1 MATIAKKEN
10 YVTLSLDEYNAL
22 RDKYNELSIQN
33 EELEN
38 CLNIVEEAEG
48 QKVITKTF
56 YEDELV
62 KVEVKD
68 FDEVQADVEKEF
80 KVLIENLEKQIEQL
94 EQNVENQNQTADAL
108 AKKALGFEMEIARLK
123 NRSLWQRIRNK

>member
-1 MATIAKKEN
+1 MATMAKKEN

-22 RDKYNELSIQN
+22 RDKYNELLVQN

-38 CLNIVEEAEG
+38 CLNIVEETEG

-68 FDEVQADVEKEF
+68 FDEVQESVEKEF

-94 EQNVENQNQTADAL
+94 EQNVESQKQTADAI
-108 AKKALGFEMEIARLK
+108 AKKALEYELENSRLK

>member
-1 MATIAKKEN
+1 MTKKEN

-22 RDKYNELSIQN
+22 RDKYNELLVQN
-33 EELEN
+33 EQLEN

-68 FDEVQADVEKEF
+68 FDEVQENVEKEF
-80 KVLIENLEKQIEQL
+80 KVLIENLEEKNKQL
-94 EQNVENQNQTADAL
+94 EQIVESQKQTADAL
-108 AKKALGFEMEIARLK
+108 AKKALGFEVEIARLK
-123 NRSLWQRIRNK
+123 NRSLWQRIINK